1 MTEKLKNDKSAA
13 FMGIALIFLILYIGF
28 FLLPSIDNISKE
40 EKMLESNKKNRIKL
54 KKLLEKHANTASS
67 TTDNG
72 EKKFEGSLSAFVEKK
87 AKDHG
92 FKVAYIRP
100 YGKKSEGVEVKID
113 EMTGEKLLQFT
124 YDMESNG
131 ITVSRLNA
139 RDYSGNG
146 IWIVKLNLEKES

>member
-1 MTEKLKNDKSAA
+1 MTEKLKNDKPAA
-13 FMGIALIFLILYIGF
+13 FLGIALIFFILYIGF
-28 FLLPSIDNISKE
+28 FLLPSIDNINKE
-40 EKMLESNKKNRIKL
+40 EKMLESNKKNRVKL
-54 KKLLEKHANTASS
+54 KKLLEQHASTATNSS
-67 TTDNG
+67 NNS

-92 FKVAYIRP
+92 FTIAYIRP

-146 IWIVKLNLEKES
+146 IWVVKLNLEKG